1 MKENSNIIG
10 TRIGIY
16 DVLHECDFKSS
27 DGHRMYH
34 VRCSKCGWETNMQKR
49 IIKRTKKCTHINK
62 NGSYKMFNVY
72 IWENKRISKIFHD
85 IKSRCY
91 NPNDKNYRWY
101 GEKGIKVCDEWMNN
115 PKSFEEWALNNG
127 YTDNM
132 TIDRIEEDK
141 DYCPE
146 NCQWVVLE
154 NNSRYKSTTSYIYVN
169 GEVHTGREWAEILG
183 LGINRIN
190 IYIREYGIENTRE
203 FIRRYLDNPGLH
215 PSHHQSFYD
224 LYMR

>member
-1 MKENSNIIG
+1 
-10 TRIGIY
+10 
-16 DVLHECDFKSS
+16 
-27 DGHRMYH
+27 
-34 VRCSKCGWETNMQKR
+34 
-49 IIKRTKKCTHINK
+49 
-62 NGSYKMFNVY
+62 MFNVY